1 MTNAQQQFVDLA
13 ERGQETL
20 ANVIKTWADTAQEYT
35 ATLSRTSTALPQP
48 QDVLND
54 VFDFAERL
62 IKAQRDFATTLLAVG
77 AQVTESTRRA
87 TETAT
92 AAARKA
98 GDEAANGM
106 KATKARVTDR
116 PSSN

>member
-1 MTNAQQQFVDLA
+1 MTTAQQQFVDLT
-13 ERGQETL
+13 ERGQEAL
-20 ANVIKTWADTAQEYT
+20 AKAIKTWADTAQEYT
-35 ATLSRTSTALPQP
+35 ATLSQASTALPQP

-77 AQVTESTRRA
+77 AEVTESTRRA

-92 AAARKA
+92 AAARRA

-106 KATKARVTDR
+106 KATTARVTDR
-116 PSSN
+116 RSSN